1 MKDTFSGIS
10 EYLRQ
15 YIEFV
20 RDLCNTDK
28 NFANLRKHLEQQQ
41 YPGTTFLGESNLQG
55 VPYLGL
61 FTKDLF
67 MIGEGNKDRDV
78 KDKFTQ
84 KVIEQVK
91 IWQEQ
96 RHQFKAIPR
105 VQHMLL
111 NAWTINETDQWE
123 LSTLLEPRKKQ
134 DPTPQELYVHFLVPS
149 LTPPQARTRKGK
161 SC

>member
-20 RDLCNTDK
+20 VDLCNTAK
-28 NFANLRKHLEQQQ
+28 NFASLRKHLEQQQ
-41 YPGTTFLGESNLQG
+41 YPG

-78 KDKFTQ
+78 RDRLTQ
-84 KVIEQVK
+84 KVIEQLK
-91 IWQEQ
+91 TWQAQ
-96 RHQFKAIPR
+96 QHPFKAIPR

-111 NAWTINETDQWE
+111 NAWTIMETDQWE
-123 LSTLLEPRKKQ
+123 LSSLLEPRKKQ
-134 DPTPQELYVHFLVPS
+134 DPTPQEL
-149 LTPPQARTRKGK
+149 
-161 SC
+161 